1 MKKPTELKQRTTNE
15 YFGKVFSE
23 LFKEWKSRTPDGN
36 QQMFAELCFLS
47 SKNSISKY
55 ANGKSI
61 PSDATVDE
69 MIRVFNEAGMNVS
82 IEDFIPHTDKDTYR
96 YDPSRAKGIQDH
108 SREFAQKIGLS
119 EGFMDFIT
127 NCTNFSDPEEGYPIW
142 SPLAL
147 YPSEFRGF
155 ETTEKELEYLND
167 SMFVIE
173 YHRRPLATTNA
184 VSDDRSYTIPMKDGS
199 SFLMSEIDLRIL
211 KDLQDKVVEMVK
223 FLYFMRRKD
232 MKIQEVKAIKQ
243 ANPMTRDEEH
253 NQTIISG
260 RYLKKDDLIAI
271 DPYMQYLKFVDK
283 DGKEV

>member
-1 MKKPTELKQRTTNE
+1 MISSKELRKRTTNI
-15 YFGKVFSE
+15 YFAKRFSE
-23 LFKEWKSRTPDGN
+23 LIKEWKTKTGKTQKEFSDECYSNP
-36 QQMFAELCFLS
+36 
-47 SKNSISKY
+47 NSIGNYK
-55 ANGKSI
+55 NGSDF
-61 PSDATVDE
+61 PSPATIDAL
-69 MIRVFNEAGMNVS
+69 IRVFNNAGMNVTV
-82 IEDFIPHTDKDTYR
+82 EDFIPHTNDDAYH

-108 SREFAQKIGLS
+108 NREFAQKIGLS

-147 YPSEFRGF
+147 YPSGFRGF

-167 SMFVIE
+167 SMMVIE
-173 YHRRPLATTNA
+173 YHRRPLATTHA
-184 VSDDRSYTIPMKDGS
+184 VSDDRSYTIQMKDGS

-243 ANPMTRDEEH
+243 ANPMTRDE
-253 NQTIISG
+253 
-260 RYLKKDDLIAI
+260 KKKSIHIGHHELEIPELIAI

-283 DGKEV
+283 NGKEV